1 MSEPDLETL
10 SGRLTQAVAN
20 LISNLSSPSSSDV
33 PEPQCLPAE
42 CRLSTLPLELLEEV
56 VSYLPKTAIL
66 NLGATSKSFGP
77 PFRYRYL
84 FSGTES
90 FPVQTFRDIA
100 AQPVLGDYAREMIID
115 LSFLNPPLKDQWYL
129 DGENIAAKTT
139 AWEVARSTKAALIS
153 KVLNA
158 TRRIRNLTIIGEDGA
173 RLATDEIAAAVTR
186 LGRQSLRRLELTP
199 SEGSLLDKL
208 GNKMSAIRHL
218 VLTGGVYDDVQSSRV
233 VNGLEKLPMLQSI
246 HFIEAERPEQGECK
260 PLFDH
265 LHVSVFM
272 VFLQS
277 ALCLPTPSCRLSRT
291 SRR

>member
-1 MSEPDLETL
+1 M
-10 SGRLTQAVAN
+10 
-20 LISNLSSPSSSDV
+20 
-33 PEPQCLPAE
+33 
-42 CRLSTLPLELLEEV
+42 
-56 VSYLPKTAIL
+56 SYLPKTAIL

-77 PFRYRYL
+77 LFRYRYL

-90 FPVQTFRDIA
+90 FPVQTFQDIA

-129 DGENIAAKTT
+129 DGENVAAKTT

-208 GNKMSAIRHL
+208 GNNMSSIRHL
-218 VLTGGVYDDVQSSRV
+218 VLTGGVYDDVQSRRV

-246 HFIEAERPEQGECK
+246 HFIEAERPEQDECK

-265 LHVSVFM
+265 LQVGVF
-272 VFLQS
+272 VVYLQT
-277 ALCLPTPSCRLSRT
+277 ALCSSNPIMQTLTHLEKVRNHDSCSPPSVT
-291 SRR
+291 

>member
-1 MSEPDLETL
+1 M
-10 SGRLTQAVAN
+10 
-20 LISNLSSPSSSDV
+20 
-33 PEPQCLPAE
+33 
-42 CRLSTLPLELLEEV
+42 

-66 NLGATSKSFGP
+66 NLGATSKSFGA

-153 KVLNA
+153 EVLNA
-158 TRRIRNLTIIGEDGA
+158 TRRVRSLIIIGEDGA

-186 LGRQSLRRLELTP
+186 LGRQSLRKLELTP

-208 GNKMSAIRHL
+208 GNYMNATCHL

-233 VNGLEKLPMLQSI
+233 VKGLMKLPMLQSI
-246 HFIEAERPEQGECK
+246 HFIEAERPEQGECE
-260 PLFDH
+260 PLFNH
-265 LHVSVFM
+265 LQVSGLIE
-272 VFLQS
+272 FLQ
-277 ALCLPTPSCRLSRT
+277 AVVLCSPTRPAETRAPQQGEKARPIISTICTIKSESLTFPTGFYYGLWRLLVPQHP
-291 SRR
+291 